1 METSS
6 SSLFLEKSIR
16 CGSMLARE
24 ARMGPESWCWDST
37 RLGPGLLNDPKES
50 EIGPVSL
57 FRSRRKDNRLG
68 NWESELAR
76 FLSLFLKN
84 ELLVGTN
91 IDLRTKIDELEEPL
105 NRALSE
111 KDATTQEL
119 VAHKNSLAE
128 LNDLQSKSTQIQS
141 ANESRIL

>member
-68 NWESELAR
+68 NWESELGMGPES
-76 FLSLFLKN
+76 LSK
-84 ELLVGTN
+84 
-91 IDLRTKIDELEEPL
+91 
-105 NRALSE
+105 LS
-111 KDATTQEL
+111 TL
-119 VAHKNSLAE
+119 
-128 LNDLQSKSTQIQS
+128 
-141 ANESRIL
+141 